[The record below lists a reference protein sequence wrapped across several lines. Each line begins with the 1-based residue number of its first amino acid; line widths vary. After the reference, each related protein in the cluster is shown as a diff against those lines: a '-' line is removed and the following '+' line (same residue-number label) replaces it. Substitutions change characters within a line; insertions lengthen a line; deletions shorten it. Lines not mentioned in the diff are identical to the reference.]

1 MTKIY
6 ELTSLKLLKKN
17 GTITDFKLIFYKIF
31 FVSYY

>member
-6 ELTSLKLLKKN
+6 ELTSLNLKKN